1 MEGQRFDEV
10 TRRLTGALSRRRAFG
25 ALLGALAGSVVAAD
39 DAGARRF
46 ICKTAGQQCSRNS
59 QCCAGA
65 AFVGRTPVNRASA
78 ADASTA

>member
-25 ALLGALAGSVVAAD
+25 ALLGALAGTVVAAD
-39 DAGARRF
+39 DADARRF

-59 QCCAGA
+59 QCCDRRCVRGA
-65 AFVGRTPVNRASA
+65 NPREQGLRCGCP
-78 ADASTA
+78 TA